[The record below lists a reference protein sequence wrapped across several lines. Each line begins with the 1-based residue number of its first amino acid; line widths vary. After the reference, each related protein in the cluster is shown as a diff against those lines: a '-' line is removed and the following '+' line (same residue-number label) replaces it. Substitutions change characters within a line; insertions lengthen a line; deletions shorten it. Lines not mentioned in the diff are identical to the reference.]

1 MRQINQFNV
10 AMTVSEVVSEI
21 GCRIAERRLGLNWTQ
36 RELAEKSGLSLS
48 TLVRLE
54 SGIGNPRLE
63 ALVAV
68 CTAMNLTE
76 GFESLLPAVRAT
88 PQEIVAGVKSRR
100 RASKSNQAKTWKW
113 GDEE

>member
-1 MRQINQFNV
+1 
-10 AMTVSEVVSEI
+10 MTATEVIVEI
-21 GCRIAERRLGLNWTQ
+21 GRRIAERRLGLNWTQ
-36 RELAEKSGLSLS
+36 RELADKSGLSLS

-76 GFESLLPAVRAT
+76 GFEALLPQVRAT
-88 PQEIVAGVKSRR
+88 PQEIVAGVKVRK
-100 RASKSNQAKTWKW
+100 RASRLDQAKGWKW
-113 GDEE
+113 GDEK